1 MTARFSLVV
10 AVLLPLFATAGASEV
25 LADAYKVD
33 KTHSFI
39 TFRIKHFG
47 ASYCYG
53 RFNQVKGSFDF
64 DPADLETL
72 SMEVEAKTKS
82 LDTNDSKRDKHLK
95 SPDFFNAKEFPKMT
109 FKSTSVK
116 RIEGNLFVMTGDL
129 TLLGTT
135 KSITVQLEY
144 VGSGK
149 GMGDSY
155 LTGFLT
161 TFKIKRSDFGMDF
174 MVGKALSD
182 EVEITVAIEGA
193 RQ

>member
-10 AVLLPLFATAGASEV
+10 TALLPIFAAAGASEV

-33 KTHSFI
+33 KTHSSI
-39 TFRIKHFG
+39 TFRIKHFR

-64 DPADLETL
+64 DPAAPESMSLEI
-72 SMEVEAKTKS
+72 EAKAKS

-116 RIEGNLFVMTGDL
+116 KLEDKLFEMTGDM

-135 KSITVQLEY
+135 KSITVQLEH

-155 LTGFLT
+155 LTGFVT

-182 EVEITVAIEGA
+182 EVEVTVAIEGA